1 MMRAQAQQITLNAAG
16 FALVIPK
23 GMALWGSPKE
33 IDFFLWGVLPKGGFW
48 SIHHIFLFALG
59 SLVLWGLKIKNAD
72 FG

>member
-1 MMRAQAQQITLNAAG
+1 MIALLQIEATAKARD
-16 FALVIPK
+16 ALVIPK
-23 GMALWGSPKE
+23 GRALWGSPKE

-48 SIHHIFLFALG
+48 SIHHIFPFALG